1 MAWFAVTI
9 SFVCTY
15 IYIPTPMLSVKRPD
29 LSSVD
34 AAHWSSSLSVAPLLR
49 SCLVFFVVAFVVC
62 VELIVA

>member
-1 MAWFAVTI
+1 
-9 SFVCTY
+9 
-15 IYIPTPMLSVKRPD
+15 MLSVKRPD

-34 AAHWSSSLSVAPLLR
+34 AAHWSSSLSVAPLLK